1 MRMETVT
8 ISPKFQVVIPQ
19 NVRKRLNLKVGQK
32 MEVIDYNGRIEFIPV
47 VGISELRGILKNSN
61 TNIEREDDRL

>member
-1 MRMETVT
+1 METVT

-19 NVRKRLNLKVGQK
+19 NVRRRLNLKVGQK

-61 TNIEREDDRL
+61 VNIEREDDRL

>member
-1 MRMETVT
+1 MNTVT

-32 MEVIDYNGRIEFIPV
+32 LEVIDYNGRIELIPV
-47 VGISELRGILKNSN
+47 VSINELRGVLENSKAE
-61 TNIEREDDRL
+61 IEREEDRL

>member
-1 MRMETVT
+1 METVT

-47 VGISELRGILKNSN
+47 VGISELRGILENSN

>member
-1 MRMETVT
+1 METVT

>member
-1 MRMETVT
+1 METVT

-19 NVRKRLNLKVGQK
+19 NVRKRLNLKVVQK